1 MLADLIFTTP
11 AIEAVLSDETELRL
25 MLAFESALATAQ
37 AEAGVIPAE
46 AAQSIADVCAQT
58 DWDLESIRQHT
69 SLAGNPAI
77 PFVSALKERVGQE
90 QAEAVPYVH
99 QGATSQDVIDTV
111 LMMQLKQGIA
121 QCRADLDQLTSQLAG
136 VAKTHEHTPM
146 MGRTLLQQA
155 LPITF
160 GDKVTGWLDGLLR
173 TAERVDQIAKEDI
186 VIQLGGPVGNS
197 VSLGEHGSGI
207 RAQMAELLGLGNTAH
222 AWHTQRD
229 RISSIAA
236 TLGILNG
243 LLGKLGND
251 IVLLMQTEVGEVRE
265 GAAEGKGGSSSM
277 PHKRNPVSS
286 TFMVAIAHRTPGL
299 VASMLAAMIQPHERA
314 AGAWHSEWPVMR
326 DLVRLTAANL
336 HHANELIRTLE
347 IDAARMKLN
356 SNLPNE
362 PHA

>member
-11 AIEAVLSDETELRL
+11 PMEAVFSDETELRL

-37 AEAGVIPAE
+37 GMVGVIPAE
-46 AAQSIADVCAQT
+46 AAAIIADVCTQT
-58 DWDLESIRQHT
+58 DWDTEAIRQQT
-69 SLAGNPAI
+69 LLAGNPAI
-77 PFVSALKERVGQE
+77 PFVSMLKERVHRQ
-90 QAEAVPYVH
+90 QAEAVRYVH
-99 QGATSQDVIDTV
+99 QGATSQDIIDTV
-111 LMMQLKQGIA
+111 LMMQLKQAISHC
-121 QCRADLDQLTSQLAG
+121 QTDLNQLNTQLTQLAQ
-136 VAKTHEHTPM
+136 THRDTPM

-160 GDKVTGWLDGLLR
+160 GDKVTGWLDGLRRATDRLNQV
-173 TAERVDQIAKEDI
+173 AEKDI

-197 VSLGEHGSGI
+197 VSLGEHGSAI
-207 RAQMAELLGLGNTAH
+207 RAHMAELLGLGNTLH

-229 RISSIAA
+229 RLADIAA

-243 LLGKLGND
+243 SLGKLGND
-251 IVLLMQTEVGEVRE
+251 MILLMQTEVGEVRE
-265 GAAEGKGGSSSM
+265 GAADGKGGSSSM

-286 TFMVAIAHRTPGL
+286 TFMVAIAHRTPAL
-299 VASMLAAMIQPHERA
+299 VASMLAAMVQPHERA

-347 IDAARMKLN
+347 VDTERMKQN
-356 SNLPNE
+356 NNE
-362 PHA
+362 PA